1 MIVQNEGQRKVFHK
15 HIDMHITRRKE
26 ISHQQQQKSGLL
38 AIAKEIS
45 EQTAK
50 HKAELAGSLHIAQ

>member
-1 MIVQNEGQRKVFHK
+1 MIVQNEGQWKASHK

-26 ISHQQQQKSGLL
+26 ISHQQQKKSGLL

-50 HKAELAGSLHIAQ
+50 HKAELAGSLHIPQ

>member
-1 MIVQNEGQRKVFHK
+1 
-15 HIDMHITRRKE
+15 MHITRRKE
-26 ISHQQQQKSGLL
+26 ISHQQQKKSGLL

-50 HKAELAGSLHIAQ
+50 HKAELAGSLHIPQ